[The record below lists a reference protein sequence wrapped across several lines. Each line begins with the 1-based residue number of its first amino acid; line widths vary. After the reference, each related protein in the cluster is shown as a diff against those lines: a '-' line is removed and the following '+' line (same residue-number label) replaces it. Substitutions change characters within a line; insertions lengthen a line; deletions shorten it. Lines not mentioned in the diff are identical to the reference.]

1 MAKRLTPGYIEP
13 YAAGLLLAQLVWRD
27 PNRRSDA
34 MVYMRIAY
42 DKGDLRGDWKPS
54 YPPGKGKVHEGDL
67 RVLAKQLLQT
77 GTERRLTPRQEEL
90 NDLARQAEEMFRG
103 RKAASVHAAAVQLA
117 PQVLKGRSMQQ
128 ASAVRS
134 IERVHAKLFR
144 LRPTR

>member
-67 RVLAKQLLQT
+67 SAPPRQAVAAN
-77 GTERRLTPRQEEL
+77 GNGAPPNAAPRRTERPR
-90 NDLARQAEEMFRG
+90 ATGRG
-103 RKAASVHAAAVQLA
+103 RCSGEESRQRARSSGAACPPGVEGEKHAAGQRGAQ
-117 PQVLKGRSMQQ
+117 
-128 ASAVRS
+128 
-134 IERVHAKLFR
+134 H
-144 LRPTR
+144 